1 MACVH
6 VLCFCSRMLAAKM
19 RVRGYTAQGL
29 HERQSFLGFEGRHV
43 DGKSQDKGNVDVRKQ
58 GKGVEGIEM

>member
-1 MACVH
+1 
-6 VLCFCSRMLAAKM
+6 MLAAKM

-29 HERQSFLGFEGRHV
+29 HGRQSFLGFEGRHV